1 MSCRCDGQ
9 INSAG
14 CACFKARSFKL
25 SKKCIIDPPSFISF
39 CLPILRYRVTKVKSR
54 ISLTTGQKGHV
65 SIIKVFVRKYDLSVQ
80 STKIGCARR
89 KWKIP
94 KQKRDLKWS
103 FYASSVDNIPDE
115 LQFFMGTQ
123 PPTHTTPTP
132 THSPPTSPPPH
143 ASTNT
148 KNKQAHIEQWI
159 TLLSAAWAA
168 GVGALLGPKSFPL
181 TEAVTVLPE

>member
-14 CACFKARSFKL
+14 GACFKARSFKL

-65 SIIKVFVRKYDLSVQ
+65 SIIKVFVRKYNLSVQ

-94 KQKRDLKWS
+94 KQKCDLKWS
-103 FYASSVDNIPDE
+103 FYAASVDNIPDE

-123 PPTHTTPTP
+123 PPTHTHAHTHTLSPHIAPSTRIHKHKKQTGTHRAVDNVPECRLGRWGWRLARPEKFPTDRSSYCP
-132 THSPPTSPPPH
+132 
-143 ASTNT
+143 A
-148 KNKQAHIEQWI
+148 
-159 TLLSAAWAA
+159 
-168 GVGALLGPKSFPL
+168 
-181 TEAVTVLPE
+181 